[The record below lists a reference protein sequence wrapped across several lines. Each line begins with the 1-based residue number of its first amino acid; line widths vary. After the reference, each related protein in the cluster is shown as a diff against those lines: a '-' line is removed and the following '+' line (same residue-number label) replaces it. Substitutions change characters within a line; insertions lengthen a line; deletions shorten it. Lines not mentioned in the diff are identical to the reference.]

1 MVNNIVRSKY
11 IFGYSDL
18 LSTVHLQMRRDSVQP
33 KDQIFVKGYGFLSFA
48 KNMVKSIGKN
58 ESKKLSGK
66 YSQKFVN
73 RAKQSAT
80 DTLKATQKE

>member
-1 MVNNIVRSKY
+1 
-11 IFGYSDL
+11 
-18 LSTVHLQMRRDSVQP
+18 
-33 KDQIFVKGYGFLSFA
+33 
-48 KNMVKSIGKN
+48 MVKSIGKN

-73 RAKQSAT
+73 HAKQSAT

>member
-48 KNMVKSIGKN
+48 KNMVKSIGKK

-73 RAKQSAT
+73 HAKQSAT